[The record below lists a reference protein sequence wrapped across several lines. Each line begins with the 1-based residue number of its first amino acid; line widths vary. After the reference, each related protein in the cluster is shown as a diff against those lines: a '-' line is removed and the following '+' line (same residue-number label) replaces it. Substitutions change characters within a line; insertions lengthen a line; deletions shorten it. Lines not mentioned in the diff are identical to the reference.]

1 MSASAKPSFP
11 SEIFRGV
18 IENDALRAEINLLR
32 LEIAALRKEI
42 SPARSSAILVGSI
55 VLREMEALRMARG
68 HQQCL
73 RQKTPEGNESVHH

>member
-42 SPARSSAILVGSI
+42 SGSYRSDRAVG
-55 VLREMEALRMARG
+55 ERG
-68 HQQCL
+68 IAGIKKGVFYL
-73 RQKTPEGNESVHH
+73 FSERRID

>member
-18 IENDALRAEINLLR
+18 IEDALRAEINLLR

-68 HQQCL
+68 HQA
-73 RQKTPEGNESVHH
+73 